1 MAIYREV
8 MSSPNLRVL
17 RWLTVLGA
25 LLAVAALSLSDRAG
39 GLIWALRAVAIRL
52 AVGIESLSPINLPV
66 GLDTVSGL
74 PFASDTIG
82 HFGAWAGIG
91 ALTAWAVRS
100 WHGRVLAGSGLFLLS
115 ALIEVGQAMFSWSR
129 AAERSDLAANGFG
142 IVAGVAVGAAVLS
155 VVRLLVVTSAWL
167 RRTRPSFR

>member
-1 MAIYREV
+1 
-8 MSSPNLRVL
+8 MSSPNLRFL

-25 LLAVAALSLSDRAG
+25 LLAIAALSLSDRAG
-39 GLIWALRAVAIRL
+39 GLIWSLRSVTIRVVL
-52 AVGIESLSPINLPV
+52 GIESLSPINLPI
-66 GLDTVSGL
+66 GLDTVAGL

-100 WHGRVLAGSGLFLLS
+100 WHRRVFAGAGLFVLS

-129 AAERSDLAANGFG
+129 AAERSDLTANGFG
-142 IVAGVAVGAAVLS
+142 VAVGIAAGATALS
-155 VVRLLVVTSAWL
+155 LGRSALAASAWF
-167 RRTRPSFR
+167 RRTRPSMP

>member
-1 MAIYREV
+1 
-8 MSSPNLRVL
+8 MSSPNLRFL

-25 LLAVAALSLSDRAG
+25 ILTIAALSLSDRAG
-39 GLIWALRAVAIRL
+39 GLIWLLRSVAIRVVL
-52 AVGIESLSPINLPV
+52 RIESLSPINLPV
-66 GLDTVSGL
+66 GLDTVADL

-100 WHGRVLAGSGLFLLS
+100 WQRRVLAGTGLFLLS

-129 AAERSDLAANGFG
+129 AAERSDLTANGFG
-142 IVAGVAVGAAVLS
+142 VVVGITVGAIALS
-155 VVRLLVVTSAWL
+155 LGRSLVAASAWFS
-167 RRTRPSFR
+167 RPNPSTP